1 MKRKPFLNPRH
12 IIYSPSNRSHRLLFL
27 RTTHSLTSICG
38 PHHDTI
44 LPSRLA
50 RAVLPSLTSI
60 LASRSSLQE
69 ESVGAA
75 KNRKG
80 KKRARGYEGDEV
92 FQMTKSMMCT
102 SEEDGDVLLAALDG
116 EHSLVIWAFVSD
128 PVHSNPDPSEVGTSV
143 PPCPFFG
150 DSRGAVTTAHAAAN
164 ASISAFRRRSFA
176 RESS

>member
-1 MKRKPFLNPRH
+1 MKRKSFMIPQNIMYL
-12 IIYSPSNRSHRLLFL
+12 SPNRSHRHLFL
-27 RTTHSLTSICG
+27 RSAHSLIRICG

-60 LASRSSLQE
+60 LAPRSSLQE

-92 FQMTKSMMCT
+92 FQMTKSTMCT
-102 SEEDGDVLLAALDG
+102 REEDGDVLLAALDG
-116 EHSLVIWAFVSD
+116 EHNLVS
-128 PVHSNPDPSEVGTSV
+128 
-143 PPCPFFG
+143 
-150 DSRGAVTTAHAAAN
+150 
-164 ASISAFRRRSFA
+164 
-176 RESS
+176 